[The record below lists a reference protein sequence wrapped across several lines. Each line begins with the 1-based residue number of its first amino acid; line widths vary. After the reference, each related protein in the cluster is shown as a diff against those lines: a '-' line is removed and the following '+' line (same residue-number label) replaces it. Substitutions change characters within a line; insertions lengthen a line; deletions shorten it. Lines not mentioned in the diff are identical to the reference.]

1 MNCRDAERLIDTF
14 FDGELEG
21 RLMRE
26 AALHVTRCKRCEAE
40 IVDREQVHDLLGAAI
55 DDDLAAMDVGRIWT
69 GVEAAI
75 ADVAQRPGRE
85 QRASLLRPAQ
95 WFRLAAAST
104 RSNGVVVGRGRRGA
118 TLAQASRVASDDELD
133 PTGQWLRPE
142 SSVSRRGT
150 WSLAAVTAIAASLV
164 AAVLLTRGDAPTG
177 TTVASAPDATPSIGA
192 VAMVNPPAS
201 QVKVE
206 SVDYSGRSL
215 AMWTEPETDTTV
227 IWVDDEEPGA
237 PK

>member
-1 MNCRDAERLIDTF
+1 VNCRDAERLLDTF

-40 IVDREQVHDLLGAAI
+40 IVDRERIHDLLGAAI
-55 DDDLAAMDVGRIWT
+55 DEDLAAVDVGRIWS

-75 ADVAQRPGRE
+75 AEAEPLSRE
-85 QRASLLRPAQ
+85 RRTGAMRPAQ

-104 RSNGVVVGRGRRGA
+104 RANGVIVGRGRRIA
-118 TLAQASRVASDDELD
+118 TLGADAAHGADDELD
-133 PTGQWLRPE
+133 PSGHWLRPE
-142 SSVSRRGT
+142 ATVARRGT
-150 WSLAAVTAIAASLV
+150 WSVAAITAIAASLV
-164 AAVLLTRGDAPTG
+164 AAVLLGRDGAPTKPAL
-177 TTVASAPDATPSIGA
+177 VASAPEATPEIGA
-192 VAMVNPPAS
+192 VAMVNPAVS
-201 QVKVE
+201 QMKVE

-227 IWVDDEEPGA
+227 IWVDDEETGA
-237 PK
+237 AK